1 MARRGHRA
9 LPHTADVRLE
19 AWGADV
25 AACCEEALAALIA
38 TFVDAP
44 PAKTV
49 EVRRAQ
55 IPAGPEEAQ
64 LLAAL
69 EELIFISDTAER
81 VPVRARVQH
90 APGDRLALA
99 FELAERS
106 EVHGTGAVPKAISRS
121 GLRVE
126 SRPGRVSAR
135 FLVDL

>member
-1 MARRGHRA
+1 M
-9 LPHTADVRLE
+9 RLE

-25 AACCEEALAALIA
+25 AACCEEALGALIA

-44 PAKTV
+44 PDKAV
-49 EVRRAQ
+49 EVRRTQ
-55 IPAGPEEAQ
+55 IPAGPEESQ

-69 EELIFISDTAER
+69 EELIFVSDTSER
-81 VPVRARVQH
+81 VPVRARVRH
-90 APGDRLALA
+90 APGGRLALA

-121 GLRVE
+121 GLYVAARA
-126 SRPGRVSAR
+126 GRVFAR